1 MENFKTLKQ
10 LNNEFKGHLIEIGKV
25 QNKIDKLYNH
35 LKNDLKSLEIVM
47 QEMKKD
53 KTKFTKNGRKKVEKI
68 EEEETTR
75 EVEVAEE
82 INLKD
87 FEQQIEKMKK
97 LTCNNVKSLD
107 KKILEMKEMEEKETF
122 EIEMGFDR

>member
-1 MENFKTLKQ
+1 MKNFKKLKQ
-10 LNNEFKGHLIEIGKV
+10 LNNEFKKSLLDLEKV
-25 QNKIDKLYNH
+25 QNKIDNLYNH

-53 KTKFTKNGRKKVEKI
+53 KTKFTKNGRKKVEII

-75 EVEVAEE
+75 SVEVAEE

-87 FEQQIEKMKK
+87 FKNQIERMKEFSY
-97 LTCNNVKSLD
+97 NNVKSL
-107 KKILEMKEMEEKETF
+107 ESKEIEEETF
-122 EIEMGFDR
+122 GFDRWEIIVP

>member
-1 MENFKTLKQ
+1 MKNFKTLKQ
-10 LNNEFKGHLIEIGKV
+10 LNNEFKKSLLELEKV
-25 QNKIDKLYNH
+25 QNKIDSLYNH

-53 KTKFTKNGRKKVEKI
+53 KTKFTKNGRKKVEII

-75 EVEVAEE
+75 SVEVAEE

-87 FEQQIEKMKK
+87 FKNQIERMKEFSY
-97 LTCNNVKSLD
+97 NNVKSL
-107 KKILEMKEMEEKETF
+107 ESKEIEEETF
-122 EIEMGFDR
+122 GFDRWEIIVP

>member
-1 MENFKTLKQ
+1 MKNFKTLKQ
-10 LNNEFKGHLIEIGKV
+10 LNNEFKKSLLELEKV
-25 QNKIDKLYNH
+25 QNKIDSLYNH

-53 KTKFTKNGRKKVEKI
+53 KTKFTKNGRKKVEII

-75 EVEVAEE
+75 SVEVAKE

-87 FEQQIEKMKK
+87 FKNQIERMKEFSY
-97 LTCNNVKSLD
+97 NNVKSL
-107 KKILEMKEMEEKETF
+107 ESKEIEEETF
-122 EIEMGFDR
+122 GFDR

>member
-1 MENFKTLKQ
+1 MKDFKTLKQ
-10 LNNEFKGHLIEIGKV
+10 LSNEFKQNLLELEKV

-53 KTKFTKNGRKKVEKI
+53 KTKFTKNGRKKVEII

-75 EVEVAEE
+75 GVEVAEE
-82 INLKD
+82 INLND
-87 FEQQIEKMKK
+87 FKNQIEKMKK
-97 LTCNNVKSLD
+97 LSYDNVKSL
-107 KKILEMKEMEEKETF
+107 EVEEETF
-122 EIEMGFDR
+122 GFDR

>member
-1 MENFKTLKQ
+1 MEKFKTLKQ
-10 LNNEFKGHLIEIGKV
+10 LNDEFKSHLIEIGEV

-53 KTKFTKNGRKKVEKI
+53 KSKFTKNGRKKIEKI

-75 EVEVAEE
+75 EVEVAEK
-82 INLKD
+82 IDLKD

-97 LTCNNVKSLD
+97 MTCNNVKSLE
-107 KKILEMKEMEEKETF
+107 KKILEMKEVEEEQNF
-122 EIEMGFDR
+122 EMDFDR

>member
-1 MENFKTLKQ
+1 MKDFKTLKQ
-10 LNNEFKGHLIEIGKV
+10 LNNEFKGYLIEIGKI

-53 KTKFTKNGRKKVEKI
+53 KTKFTKNGRKKVEII

-75 EVEVAEE
+75 GVEVAEE
-82 INLKD
+82 INLND
-87 FEQQIEKMKK
+87 FKNQIEKMKEFSYK
-97 LTCNNVKSLD
+97 NIKSL
-107 KKILEMKEMEEKETF
+107 KIEEETF
-122 EIEMGFDR
+122 GFDR

>member
-1 MENFKTLKQ
+1 MEKFKTLKQ
-10 LNNEFKGHLIEIGKV
+10 LNAEFKGHLVEIGKV
-25 QNKIDKLYNH
+25 QNKIDKLYNY

-53 KTKFTKNGRKKVEKI
+53 KTKFTKNGRKKVEII

-75 EVEVAEE
+75 SVEVAEE

-87 FEQQIEKMKK
+87 FKNQIERMKEFSY
-97 LTCNNVKSLD
+97 NNVKSL
-107 KKILEMKEMEEKETF
+107 EKEDDSF
-122 EIEMGFDR
+122 MEFDR

>member
-1 MENFKTLKQ
+1 MRDFKTLKQ
-10 LNNEFKGHLIEIGKV
+10 LSNEFKQNLLELEEV

-35 LKNDLKSLEIVM
+35 LKNDLKALEIVM

-53 KTKFTKNGRKKVEKI
+53 KTKFTKNGRKSSKI
-68 EEEETTR
+68 EEEESTR

-97 LTCNNVKSLD
+97 LSYNNVVSLE
-107 KKILEMKEMEEKETF
+107 KKVLEMKEEETF
-122 EIEMGFDR
+122 EMDFDRWEIM